1 MDAKTLITGGLGF
14 IGSNYIDYIL
24 KTKPL
29 ENILVLDKN
38 TYAADSD
45 ALKRWEGNPRLTFT
59 EGDICDAQLLS
70 QIFQENNIQGVV
82 HFAAESHVDNSIS
95 GPQAFVDTNIMGTF
109 QLLEAA
115 RLIYSPLFSNK
126 KF

>member
-38 TYAADSD
+38 TYAADFD
-45 ALKRWEGNPRLTFT
+45 
-59 EGDICDAQLLS
+59 
-70 QIFQENNIQGVV
+70 
-82 HFAAESHVDNSIS
+82 H
-95 GPQAFVDTNIMGTF
+95 
-109 QLLEAA
+109 
-115 RLIYSPLFSNK
+115 SNAGK
-126 KF
+126 VTPD